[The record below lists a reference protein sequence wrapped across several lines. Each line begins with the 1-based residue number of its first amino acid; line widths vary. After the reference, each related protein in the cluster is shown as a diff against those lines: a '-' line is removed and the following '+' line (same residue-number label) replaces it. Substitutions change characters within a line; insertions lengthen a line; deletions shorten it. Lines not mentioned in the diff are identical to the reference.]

1 MMQNLVARFVQL
13 WKPWW
18 CDVQSS
24 EVTEKN
30 WAFPVDQVWLQ
41 VLQISVHLINLL
53 SVLLRYDGFTR
64 IQKAVA
70 DQTSSRP
77 PNSGHDLFLVQVG
90 LWKVLWK
97 VLWSFFSVQQ
107 LSRSSLVVCCC
118 IKSTFCSTS
127 PSDQEM
133 IHCCCIE

>member
-77 PNSGHDLFLVQVG
+77 PNSDYDSFLVQVW
-90 LWKVLWK
+90 LWE
-97 VLWSFFSVQQ
+97 VLWSFLDQ
-107 LSRSSLVVCCC
+107 LLSWSSTVV
-118 IKSTFCSTS
+118 I
-127 PSDQEM
+127 
-133 IHCCCIE
+133 